1 MAGFDGLPRDDMFDT
16 SIFIITWV
24 GGYLRVL
31 PARESCE
38 AGISLRFDFGSHDP
52 RLTVDDVPRLIKY
65 QRLAARIELNYAI
78 SVYPAVNLR

>member
-1 MAGFDGLPRDDMFDT
+1 MAGFDGLPGDDMFHT

-52 RLTVDDVPRLIKY
+52 
-65 QRLAARIELNYAI
+65 
-78 SVYPAVNLR
+78 

>member
-1 MAGFDGLPRDDMFDT
+1 VVSLTIDTDPVQPVAGHFHPALIMAGFDGLPGDDMFHT

-52 RLTVDDVPRLIKY
+52 
-65 QRLAARIELNYAI
+65 
-78 SVYPAVNLR
+78 